1 MSVYIDIQIHYYRSM
16 LNESYLDCLHS
27 GPVQFDWVTPGY
39 NWLTE
44 VIGCLDL
51 RFLTPNL
58 LQATL

>member
-1 MSVYIDIQIHYYRSM
+1 M

>member
-1 MSVYIDIQIHYYRSM
+1 M

-39 NWLTE
+39 SWLPE

-51 RFLTPNL
+51 RFLTPNN